1 MINGIKL
8 FNKCISNETKKKY
21 KAAIEA
27 TNINHPEMVF
37 L

>member
-21 KAAIEA
+21 KVAIEA
-27 TNINHPEMVF
+27 TNINHPQMVF